1 MPRAIL
7 SRYIFCSGVI
17 VFLRLFVFYILD
29 YVLKLSIYS
38 LVVVINSLE
47 SGAWCVRRSLQVLM
61 WLLLFES

>member
-47 SGAWCVRRSLQVLM
+47 SGACCVRRSLQVLM